1 MQQNRFAANLY
12 RFSANC
18 GIITNMKHHCHCHC
32 GFEEKRKK
40 LRAGKFGV
48 LGGCLVVLHLLYH
61 VAECLVLPA
70 ILIAVH
76 RNNAEAADVDHTL
89 LEETTFSDKFFTSS
103 PAQSESIQIDFFDS
117 LEKYALRP

>member
-1 MQQNRFAANLY
+1 
-12 RFSANC
+12 
-18 GIITNMKHHCHCHC
+18 MKHHCHCHC
-32 GFEEKRKK
+32 RFEEKRKK

-61 VAECLVLPA
+61 VAECLILPVV
-70 ILIAVH
+70 LIAAH

-89 LEETTFSDKFFTSS
+89 LEETTFSDKFFASGPT
-103 PAQSESIQIDFFDS
+103 QSESVQIGLFDS